1 MSRSGLTRIS
11 AKGLNSCA
19 ETGRCLDLGA
29 QFPRI
34 ILGNFRRGFRKQM
47 TDGPSFMQEAIQVW
61 EGEGGGL
68 RQSSE
73 GRVAPRFAFGRGGPA
88 AAEKK
93 MIGTANQVDW
103 AERIKRQVS
112 AEFDRVENALQSAMS
127 GQPEPKRGKT
137 LTAIAILEDKRAEV
151 MAQDQAGYFINEW
164 QELRDQVR
172 QMITQDS
179 RYQAIR
185 ANRAAE

>member
-1 MSRSGLTRIS
+1 
-11 AKGLNSCA
+11 
-19 ETGRCLDLGA
+19 
-29 QFPRI
+29 
-34 ILGNFRRGFRKQM
+34 
-47 TDGPSFMQEAIQVW
+47 MQEAIEMW

-68 RQSSE
+68 RQTAE
-73 GRVAPRFAFGRGGPA
+73 ERVAPRFVIARDSLV

-112 AEFDRVENALQSAMS
+112 AEFDRVAKALESAMS
-127 GQPEPKRGKT
+127 RQAEPKREKT
-137 LTAIAILEDKRAEV
+137 LTAIAILEEKRAEV
-151 MAQDQAGYFINEW
+151 MAQDEAGYFIREW

-185 ANRAAE
+185 ANRTAR

>member
-1 MSRSGLTRIS
+1 
-11 AKGLNSCA
+11 
-19 ETGRCLDLGA
+19 
-29 QFPRI
+29 
-34 ILGNFRRGFRKQM
+34 
-47 TDGPSFMQEAIQVW
+47 MQEAIDAW

-68 RQSSE
+68 RQSAE
-73 GRVAPRFAFGRGGPA
+73 ERVAPRFVFARGGPV

-112 AEFDRVENALQSAMS
+112 AEFDRVAKALESAMNR
-127 GQPEPKRGKT
+127 QAEPKRGET

-151 MAQDQAGYFINEW
+151 MAQDEAGYFIHEW

-185 ANRAAE
+185 ANRAAR

>member
-1 MSRSGLTRIS
+1 
-11 AKGLNSCA
+11 
-19 ETGRCLDLGA
+19 
-29 QFPRI
+29 
-34 ILGNFRRGFRKQM
+34 M

-73 GRVAPRFAFGRGGPA
+73 GRVARRVAFGRGGPV

-151 MAQDQAGYFINEW
+151 MAQDQAGYFIREW

-185 ANRAAE
+185 ANQAAR